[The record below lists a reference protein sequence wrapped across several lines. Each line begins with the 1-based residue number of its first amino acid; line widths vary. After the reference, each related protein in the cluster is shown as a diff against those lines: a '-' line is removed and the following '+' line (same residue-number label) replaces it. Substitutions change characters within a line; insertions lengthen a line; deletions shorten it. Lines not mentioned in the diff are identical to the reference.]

1 MWTMSS
7 VLKSIFC
14 HISHSII
21 KYKCC
26 SHNQYMEDL
35 KFISFVHRLSYLFGP
50 TQYHTIILDK
60 ELNWD
65 FTWWDWNQISHF
77 PGMNLSG
84 MRSAYRQA
92 PVTYKAPISNAWYK
106 APWSMTCLRPYILI
120 KWIIGAAEMNPNAT
134 NVDALNDRYSCKIMN

>member
-1 MWTMSS
+1 MYTDYHTYSAQ
-7 VLKSIFC
+7 LYPL
-14 HISHSII
+14 SII
-21 KYKCC
+21 
-26 SHNQYMEDL
+26 
-35 KFISFVHRLSYLFGP
+35 F
-50 TQYHTIILDK
+50 DK
-60 ELNWD
+60 KRNWY

-106 APWSMTCLRPYILI
+106 APWSMTCVRPYILI

-134 NVDALNDRYSCKIMN
+134 KVDALNDLYSCKTMNYCLWLYSLGFTGQIQFSLLFYSIDIYIYLLACWIYPST